1 MKWKD
6 SNPDIGALSL
16 SDLTRNLTLTD
27 ALRLVLLSREQPFV
41 FIDKKVDERIIGHLN
56 TSRLEQG
63 GLLIGHVYST
73 NSLKEGVSVIQ
84 ITNSAESHES
94 DSTGVSLSMSSK
106 VWQVANSQ
114 TENGEFVVGWYH
126 SHPNLCAF
134 FSGTDRHTQRS
145 FFNNAYSLGLVID
158 PIRGERKWFLGPD
171 CIELDVNRIRNSDKL
186 SSILSSAETRRE
198 PCN

>member
-1 MKWKD
+1 MKWQE
-6 SNPDIGALSL
+6 SNPDISALSL
-16 SDLTRNLTLTD
+16 SDLTRGLTLTD

-41 FIDKKVDERIIGHLN
+41 FINRKVDERIIGHLN

-73 NSLKEGVSVIQ
+73 NSLKDGVSVIQ

-94 DSTGVSLSMSSK
+94 DSTGVSLSMSSE

-126 SHPNLCAF
+126 SHPNLGAF

-158 PIRGERKWFLGPD
+158 PIRKERKWFLGPD
-171 CIELDVNRIRNSDKL
+171 CVELDANRIRDPGELASTTSPEEISGEK
-186 SSILSSAETRRE
+186 
-198 PCN
+198 

>member
-6 SNPDIGALSL
+6 SSPDIGALSL
-16 SDLTRNLTLTD
+16 SDLTRDLTLTD

-41 FIDKKVDERIIGHLN
+41 FIDEKVDDRIIGHLN

-63 GLLIGHVYST
+63 GLLIGYVYST
-73 NSLKEGVSVIQ
+73 DSLRDGVSAIQ

-126 SHPNLCAF
+126 SHPNLGAF

-158 PIRGERKWFLGPD
+158 PIREERKWFLGPD
-171 CIELDVNRIRNSDKL
+171 CVELDANRIRDTDELASKP
-186 SSILSSAETRRE
+186 SSLEIVDEK
-198 PCN
+198 